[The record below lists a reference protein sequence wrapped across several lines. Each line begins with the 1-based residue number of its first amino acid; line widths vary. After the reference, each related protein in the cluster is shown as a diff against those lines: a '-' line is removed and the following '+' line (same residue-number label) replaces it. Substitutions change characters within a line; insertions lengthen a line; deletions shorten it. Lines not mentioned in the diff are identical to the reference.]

1 MLALSWCSADAHEEF
16 ERCLYLGLLASRK
29 SYTAPEVPGDPC
41 LDRCLGSALWVGAL
55 DRSLGSVP
63 WIGALDRVRLGAVP
77 GGIPGSQAGARP
89 CAPRPP
95 GGAAPAPPA
104 PAWRELRLRRDWR
117 AALRADKT
125 CHKLS
130 VTPYNSYYMIIYW
143 RSLWDRCTESRAA
156 VSSIPHVAPWQR
168 VCLAAFATTISYK
181 WLQ

>member
-95 GGAAPAPPA
+95 GGAAPAPPRPPLHGGSWGCA
-104 PAWRELRLRRDWR
+104 GIDERRSERIKHAINSASLPTIPIIWSFTGGHYGI
-117 AALRADKT
+117 AVLRAVL
-125 CHKLS
+125 LS
-130 VTPYNSYYMIIYW
+130 
-143 RSLWDRCTESRAA
+143 
-156 VSSIPHVAPWQR
+156 
-168 VCLAAFATTISYK
+168 
-181 WLQ
+181 LQSPT